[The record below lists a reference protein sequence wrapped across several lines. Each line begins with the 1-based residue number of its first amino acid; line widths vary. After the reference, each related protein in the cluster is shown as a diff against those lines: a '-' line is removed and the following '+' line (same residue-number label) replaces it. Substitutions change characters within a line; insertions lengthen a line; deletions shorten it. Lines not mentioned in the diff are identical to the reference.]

1 MIVRLETSW
10 HSALTPEFEKVYWN
24 ELADSV
30 RNAYQNQVVY
40 PPPKQIFAALD
51 LCPLP
56 KTKVVILGQ
65 DPYHGPRQA
74 HGLAFSVTADTAI
87 PPSLQ
92 NIYRELASDLD
103 VPVPKHGDL
112 SGWAK
117 EGVLLLN
124 TTLTVAA
131 GRPLS
136 HRDLGWETFTDSI
149 ITTLAKQTRPLVFL
163 LWGKHA
169 HSKQPILEGTEH
181 LVLTA
186 PHPSPLSAHRGFFS
200 CRHFSKAN
208 DFLRK
213 TGQKPITWEII
224 SRQTVTNTS

>member
-10 HSALTPEFEKVYWN
+10 HTALAPEFEKTYWN
-24 ELADSV
+24 ELTNSV
-30 RNAYQNQVVY
+30 RDAYQKQTVY

-56 KTKVVILGQ
+56 EVKVVILGQ
-65 DPYHGPRQA
+65 DPYHGPDQA
-74 HGLAFSVTADTAI
+74 HGLAFSVTTGTAI

-92 NIYRELASDLD
+92 NIYQELAADIKI
-103 VPVPKHGDL
+103 PVPKHGDL
-112 SGWAK
+112 TTWAK

-131 GRPLS
+131 KQPLS
-136 HRDLGWETFTDSI
+136 HRALGWETFTDSV
-149 ITTLAKQTRPLVFL
+149 ITTLTGQTRPLVFL

-169 HSKQPILEGTEH
+169 QSKQTILKGTQH

-186 PHPSPLSAHRGFFS
+186 PHPSPLSAHRGFFG
-200 CRHFSKAN
+200 CRHFSKTN
-208 DFLRK
+208 NFLRE
-213 TGQKPITWEII
+213 TGQKPIKWEA
-224 SRQTVTNTS
+224 VLG